1 MISTSELKSFYNAA
15 LQKKRYG
22 EIVHVLFTQY
32 SSWFR
37 VWRWKYGIS
46 FRRQNKIHSTPK
58 IARSEDESIAI
69 NAWTG
74 DIKNIV
80 KSARSYF
87 KNGYVISPKYKDTF
101 RAAGGKRLPWGFE
114 SDDIQDVHAWHRLY
128 WVLDSD
134 PDLTQQQLQLWLDHK
149 PDEISMHPYTVS
161 ERIHNLCEYIALN
174 LLPDALLS
182 DLVDQIYGD
191 ASFLESN
198 IESHLGVHN
207 HILNNARA
215 LSIAGF
221 IFQDDEQSKI
231 WTGKAMVLWTEYWPK
246 LILEDGF
253 FAEQSSFYHV
263 LMTRTLLDY
272 LAHAKRL
279 NVELSQSFM
288 EQVDR
293 MCSVTNLLVRPDG
306 SIPIFGDASPDMP
319 IEWLRGLV
327 EACHNYGYLKE
338 LPRDTNQGYAGGV
351 NHINDATT
359 DTPAPETS
367 QTQQKDI
374 WETQHFKDSGFLF
387 SRNDSR
393 KLELSALGTPGP
405 EFHGHS
411 DSGQGSF
418 EIWWNNRN
426 IVVDGGIPI
435 YGVSPQ
441 ARDFRGAQ
449 GQNCISLAGI
459 SPTPFWDE
467 INQLP
472 KWYSDKKISGSWDI
486 KSHKAT
492 FNWYGFGRYKSG
504 LMWSRT
510 WECVDQF
517 IRVTD
522 KISGVDQAIPLQAY
536 LHFGETG
543 WQIESDHRFR
553 NNGCRLELRTSE
565 SVKVSLGDMQ
575 YSPDYGVIKESQGI
589 TVNGK
594 VRLPFEMEWSFEFG
608 EGKSQV

>member
-1 MISTSELKSFYNAA
+1 
-15 LQKKRYG
+15 
-22 EIVHVLFTQY
+22 
-32 SSWFR
+32 
-37 VWRWKYGIS
+37 
-46 FRRQNKIHSTPK
+46 
-58 IARSEDESIAI
+58 
-69 NAWTG
+69 
-74 DIKNIV
+74 
-80 KSARSYF
+80 
-87 KNGYVISPKYKDTF
+87 
-101 RAAGGKRLPWGFE
+101 
-114 SDDIQDVHAWHRLY
+114 
-128 WVLDSD
+128 
-134 PDLTQQQLQLWLDHK
+134 
-149 PDEISMHPYTVS
+149 
-161 ERIHNLCEYIALN
+161 
-174 LLPDALLS
+174 
-182 DLVDQIYGD
+182 
-191 ASFLESN
+191 
-198 IESHLGVHN
+198 
-207 HILNNARA
+207 
-215 LSIAGF
+215 
-221 IFQDDEQSKI
+221 
-231 WTGKAMVLWTEYWPK
+231 MVLWTEYWPK